1 MTFLS
6 QQYGGCFI
14 RLDTMNI
21 DVSSRHLR
29 QWLQEGKSLRYYVPD
44 SVIEYI
50 RKNNIYQTENRLV

>member
-1 MTFLS
+1 
-6 QQYGGCFI
+6 
-14 RLDTMNI
+14 MNI